1 MSSSASSGSDETE
14 LLCGSRTRFS
24 SLALML
30 EVVVVVV
37 VVVADEAE
45 RVEAVLGR
53 VRENGDAEREYWKV
67 VRVGVEADAEL
78 LSITRPELGSESPD
92 GDLLEANERASE

>member
-1 MSSSASSGSDETE
+1 
-14 LLCGSRTRFS
+14 
-24 SLALML
+24 ML